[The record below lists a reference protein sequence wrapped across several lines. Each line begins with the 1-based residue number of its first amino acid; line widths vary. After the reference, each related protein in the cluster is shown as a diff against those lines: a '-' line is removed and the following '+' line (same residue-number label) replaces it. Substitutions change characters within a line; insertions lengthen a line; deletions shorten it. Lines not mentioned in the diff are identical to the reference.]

1 MAFRCNLMADPVV
14 AADGITYERTAI
26 ELWMSSHDVSPI
38 TNKPFESKI
47 LLPNVSMR
55 KMIASWCDQHGVP
68 VPVAEKCED
77 KTVDPVEAPLLVKP
91 QVTCAAH
98 PKEQLR
104 VFCRNC
110 CCGVCVLCAV
120 DATLCK
126 AHDTQAFDTLIDQLK
141 TDREEWARAQ
151 EECRREAEQ
160 VCAAIQAD
168 GDAKKQ
174 AIDNQVAALQRQ
186 VRAAADERAAVLGAI
201 VQKRQEREE
210 LVAAAA
216 ASAEVAV
223 KGSAAAAVVDCA
235 LERAK
240 GAIPPASAAQFCAA
254 QPPVAAVG
262 QLVLAPAVV
271 DPEDA
276 AARAAAAAEAAAAA
290 AAAAEAAAVAAMGA
304 LSGSALLRR
313 VTDAKK
319 AAQFAALLRTRLAG
333 KGHRLLYTWSRDG
346 RSNASF
352 HQRCD
357 NQVRGVV

>member
-38 TNKPFESKI
+38 TNKPFAHR
-47 LLPNVSMR
+47 LLTPNVSMR

-174 AIDNQVAALQRQ
+174 AIDNQKQSIDNQVAALQRQ

-235 LERAK
+235 LDRAK
-240 GAIPPASAAQFCAA
+240 GAIPPASAAQFRAA

-276 AARAAAAAEAAAAA
+276 AARAAAA
-290 AAAAEAAAVAAMGA
+290 EAAAVAAMAA